1 MIITKI
7 EVVGESTATSDGTDP
22 EYQREWGVAKVD
34 DGEPRHLRV
43 IIQKTQGHPLK
54 VFIQE
59 AYPLYMTVV
68 YDEKGTL
75 LGVSGGQIGGLAL
88 MVKEPDGE

>member
-7 EVVGESTATSDGTDP
+7 EVVGEPKNASDGTDP
-22 EYQREWGVAKVD
+22 EYQQEWSVVKVD
-34 DGEPRHLRV
+34 DGEPRKLRV

-68 YDEKGTL
+68 YDSKGTL
-75 LGVSGGQIGGLAL
+75 LGVSGGYLGGHAL
-88 MVKEPDGE
+88 KVKDSDDG